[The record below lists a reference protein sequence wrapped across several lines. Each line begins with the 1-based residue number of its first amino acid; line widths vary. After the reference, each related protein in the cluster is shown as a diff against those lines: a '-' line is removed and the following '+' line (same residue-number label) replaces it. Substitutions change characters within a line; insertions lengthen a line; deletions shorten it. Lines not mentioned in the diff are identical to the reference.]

1 MAPGHEAIAQQTAV
15 PHVGATIA
23 RVLPPT
29 LMDACRPAPAPAGA
43 CPVDAVYPPPGPFAN
58 VLDVRAAID
67 AVLAAAAGPP
77 DDSIT
82 RERIP
87 EHASHEEALSPPAP
101 CERRLADSAG
111 GSCTDVPLQE
121 PLQPPLQQVL
131 AGELHPAARG
141 PDRPIDRELLLR
153 ATTLR
158 VASFRQ
164 LHALVLPGQHFSGVG
179 RRAAVLQKLGFAT
192 VWEDRL
198 PQGGHPRYVVPTAGG
213 IAWAH
218 AELVARA
225 ARTPHAALVR
235 HMLGGASRSPLQL
248 APFTAP
254 TWFPHQRATNELV
267 TRFTLAAPLGVTWAS
282 AWHRPLPNAID
293 GLPLPQPDFVLVR
306 QQGTA
311 SALVFGEVDRGHEPL
326 ATFAR
331 VKSERYAGLAASPAV
346 LEQLTGFRSFEV
358 WVVVDNAQQPVERLT
373 ALHAATQR
381 TYGAS
386 MLRFT
391 VFPWALDAP
400 TGAIWFDVEHAPA
413 HASLHRL
420 EHANLIAP

>member
-1 MAPGHEAIAQQTAV
+1 
-15 PHVGATIA
+15 
-23 RVLPPT
+23 
-29 LMDACRPAPAPAGA
+29 MDAGRPVPAPTGA
-43 CPVDAVYPPPGPFAN
+43 RPVDAVYPPPGPFPN
-58 VLDVRAAID
+58 VLDACAAID
-67 AVLAAAAGPP
+67 AVLAAAAAPP

-82 RERIP
+82 REPVP
-87 EHASHEEALSPPAP
+87 EHASHEEALSPPAT
-101 CERRLADSAG
+101 CERRFADSTG
-111 GSCTDVPLQE
+111 GSCTDGRVQEALQQ
-121 PLQPPLQQVL
+121 PLQPVFE
-131 AGELHPAARG
+131 GEIYPAPGG
-141 PDRPIDRELLLR
+141 PNRPVDRELLLR

-164 LHALVLPGQHFSGVG
+164 LHALVFPGQHFSGVG
-179 RRAAVLQKLGFAT
+179 RHAAVLQKLGFAT

-198 PQGGHPRYVVPTAGG
+198 PQGGHPRYVVPTAAG

-225 ARTPHAALVR
+225 ARTPHATLVQ
-235 HMLGGASRSPLQL
+235 HMLAGASRSPLQL

-267 TRFTLAAPLGVTWAS
+267 TRFALAAPLGVTWAS

-306 QQGTA
+306 LQGAT

-331 VKSERYAGLAASPAV
+331 VKSERYAGLAASPDV
-346 LEQLTGFRSFEV
+346 LAQLTGFRSFEV
-358 WVVVDNAQQPVERLT
+358 WVVVDSAQQPVERLT
-373 ALHAATQR
+373 ALHAATRR

-400 TGAIWFDVEHAPA
+400 TGAIWFDAEHAPA
-413 HASLHRL
+413 HASRHRL